1 MIFNNKEDIIQLTAE
16 WKGERLP
23 DGRPMVPQ
31 RVLRALKNMT
41 LEEVWKP
48 IFLKGYEFVIGMM
61 IGYYHEKFNHIV
73 PLLKT
78 YKKL

>member
-41 LEEVWKP
+41 LE
-48 IFLKGYEFVIGMM
+48 
-61 IGYYHEKFNHIV
+61 
-73 PLLKT
+73 
-78 YKKL
+78 